1 MRIGMNNI
9 AGKTDI
15 TDDELKGN
23 ERIEEA
29 ISSLQKEPSQEMLAH
44 TLTVIRKR
52 MKQKGQLIIAV
63 EPSFGSQQ
71 MNISVEK
78 TADGLL
84 WWTAYT
90 GFEEEMKGGN
100 QIKST
105 FLTDMEQ
112 LFKSVLDVDEI
123 NGIILNPWNRTIML
137 DKTLINIIFGNI

>member
-1 MRIGMNNI
+1 MNQNFNDKI
-9 AGKTDI
+9 D
-15 TDDELKGN
+15 KGLVGN
-23 ERIEEA
+23 QLIEEA
-29 ISSLQKEPSQEMLAH
+29 IKGLQEEA

-112 LFKSVLDVDEI
+112 LFKSALDVDEI

>member
-1 MRIGMNNI
+1 MNQNFNDKI
-9 AGKTDI
+9 D
-15 TDDELKGN
+15 KGLVGN
-23 ERIEEA
+23 KLIEEA
-29 ISSLQKEPSQEMLAH
+29 IKGLQEEATQEMLAH

-90 GFEEEMKGGN
+90 GFEEEMKGVN
-100 QIKST
+100 QVKST

-112 LFKSVLDVDEI
+112 LFKSALDVDEI

>member
-1 MRIGMNNI
+1 MIHNFND
-9 AGKTDI
+9 KTDEGLI
-15 TDDELKGN
+15 GN
-23 ERIEEA
+23 QLIEEA
-29 ISSLQKEPSQEMLAH
+29 IKGLQEEATQEMLAY

-90 GFEEEMKGGN
+90 GFEEEIKGGN

-112 LFKSVLDVDEI
+112 LFKSALDIDEI

-137 DKTLINIIFGNI
+137 DKTLINIILGNI

>member
-1 MRIGMNNI
+1 MNNNFNE
-9 AGKTDI
+9 KTD
-15 TDDELKGN
+15 EVLVGN
-23 ERIEEA
+23 QFIEEA
-29 ISSLQKEPSQEMLAH
+29 IKGLQSEATQERLAH

-63 EPSFGSQQ
+63 EPSFSSQQ

-100 QIKST
+100 KIKST

-112 LFKSVLDVDEI
+112 LFKAALNVGEI

-137 DKTLINIIFGNI
+137 DKTLLNIILGNI

>member
-1 MRIGMNNI
+1 MNQNFNDKI
-9 AGKTDI
+9 D
-15 TDDELKGN
+15 KGLVGN
-23 ERIEEA
+23 KLIEEA
-29 ISSLQKEPSQEMLAH
+29 IKCLQEEATQEMLAH

-63 EPSFGSQQ
+63 EPSFGTQQ

-100 QIKST
+100 QVKST

>member
-1 MRIGMNNI
+1 MNQNFNDKI
-9 AGKTDI
+9 D
-15 TDDELKGN
+15 KGLVGN
-23 ERIEEA
+23 KLIEEA
-29 ISSLQKEPSQEMLAH
+29 IKGLQEEATQEMLAH

-112 LFKSVLDVDEI
+112 LFK
-123 NGIILNPWNRTIML
+123 
-137 DKTLINIIFGNI
+137 

>member
-1 MRIGMNNI
+1 MNQNFNDKI
-9 AGKTDI
+9 D
-15 TDDELKGN
+15 KGLVGN
-23 ERIEEA
+23 KLIEEA
-29 ISSLQKEPSQEMLAH
+29 IKGLQEEATQEMLAH
-44 TLTVIRKR
+44 TRTVIRKR

-100 QIKST
+100 QVKST

>member
-1 MRIGMNNI
+1 MNNI

>member
-1 MRIGMNNI
+1 MNQNFNDKI
-9 AGKTDI
+9 D
-15 TDDELKGN
+15 KGLVGN
-23 ERIEEA
+23 KLIEEA
-29 ISSLQKEPSQEMLAH
+29 IKGLQEEATQEMLAH

-78 TADGLL
+78 TADEFTVGELIRL
-84 WWTAYT
+84 K
-90 GFEEEMKGGN
+90 EEMKGGN
-100 QIKST
+100 QVKST

-112 LFKSVLDVDEI
+112 LFKSALDVDEI

>member
-1 MRIGMNNI
+1 MIHNFND
-9 AGKTDI
+9 KTDEGLI
-15 TDDELKGN
+15 GN
-23 ERIEEA
+23 QLIEEA
-29 ISSLQKEPSQEMLAH
+29 IKGLQEEATQEMLAY

-52 MKQKGQLIIAV
+52 MKQNGQLIIAV

-90 GFEEEMKGGN
+90 GFEEEIKGGN

-112 LFKSVLDVDEI
+112 LFKSALDIDEI

-137 DKTLINIIFGNI
+137 DKTLINIILGNI

>member
-1 MRIGMNNI
+1 MNQNFNDKI
-9 AGKTDI
+9 D
-15 TDDELKGN
+15 KGLVGN
-23 ERIEEA
+23 KLIEEA
-29 ISSLQKEPSQEMLAH
+29 IKGLQEEATQEMLAY

-112 LFKSVLDVDEI
+112 LFKSALDVDEI

>member
-1 MRIGMNNI
+1 MNQNFNDKI
-9 AGKTDI
+9 D
-15 TDDELKGN
+15 KGLVGN
-23 ERIEEA
+23 KLIEEA
-29 ISSLQKEPSQEMLAH
+29 IKGLQEEATQEMLAH

-90 GFEEEMKGGN
+90 GFEEEMKGYKISNLCKEPLKGMSKERIS
-100 QIKST
+100 Q
-105 FLTDMEQ
+105 D
-112 LFKSVLDVDEI
+112 
-123 NGIILNPWNRTIML
+123 
-137 DKTLINIIFGNI
+137 DKTCIKLEFL

>member
-1 MRIGMNNI
+1 MNQNFND
-9 AGKTDI
+9 KTD
-15 TDDELKGN
+15 EGLVGN
-23 ERIEEA
+23 QLIEEA
-29 ISSLQKEPSQEMLAH
+29 IKCLQKEATQEMLAH

-100 QIKST
+100 QVKST
-105 FLTDMEQ
+105 FLTDMEK
-112 LFKSVLDVDEI
+112 LFKSALNVDEI

-137 DKTLINIIFGNI
+137 DKTLLNIILGNI